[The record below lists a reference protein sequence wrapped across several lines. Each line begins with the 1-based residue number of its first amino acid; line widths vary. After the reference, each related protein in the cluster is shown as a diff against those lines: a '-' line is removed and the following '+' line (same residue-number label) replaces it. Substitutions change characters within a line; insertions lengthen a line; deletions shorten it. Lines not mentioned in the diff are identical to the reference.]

1 MTTHDNTTIV
11 LPVKGMTCNSCV
23 RSITNALDLDEGVH
37 KAQVSLENE
46 SATIHYDPTIRTRQQ
61 LVELIEDCG
70 FEVPDTIVTTTL
82 PVKGMT
88 CQSCVKSI
96 TSVLVDLAGVQSVDV
111 SLEEEQAT
119 IMHDTSLLSRETIIE
134 AIEDCGFDV
143 PTTTQSSNSNTT
155 TVLPVKGMTC
165 QSCVKSITG
174 ALSGLAGAEYVDVS
188 LDAEQA
194 TVIHDASL
202 LSRETIIEAIEDCGF
217 DVPLLNTNN
226 NSNSSSSKKNEPGVA
241 EIQVA
246 TSSSGADDDKYDS
259 IQTAQLEIHGMTCA
273 SCVNSIERAV
283 NSQAGIISIKVS
295 LLAEKATVE
304 YDPSVITDEQ
314 KIADMIEDVGFEAKV
329 VQPKS
334 DDTVQLQVF
343 GMTCASCVHSIER
356 GVSKVPGVHSITV
369 NLMTEMAVVRY
380 DHTRLGM
387 RTIVETIEDLGFNA
401 LVHDNTRNAQLDSL
415 SKVREI
421 QEWRQACIRSVLFAV
436 PVFFI
441 AMVMPM
447 FPWGN
452 SILDIPLF
460 FDGLYLM
467 DVVQLALT
475 IPVQFGVGKRFL
487 VSAYKSLRHGS
498 PTMDVL
504 VSISTLAAF
513 TFSVIS
519 MFRSLCAHS
528 THRPT
533 VFFDTSTMLIA
544 FISGGRLLE
553 NMAKGQS
560 SSALSKLMSLTPST
574 ALMLEVDE
582 HTGNIISEKRIPSEL
597 IQQGDLL
604 KIVSGDKIPADGTV
618 TSGASTVDESMV
630 TGEVDAVSKKEGDTV
645 IGGTVN
651 GPGMF
656 VMKATRVGSDT
667 ALSQIVK
674 LVEDAQVSKAPIQGF
689 TDVVAGYFV
698 PAVLLLGLGTLVIW
712 SLLVTFLGIDRMPPM
727 LQSEIENDGDGSWF
741 FVCLKM
747 CISVI
752 IVACPCALGLATPTA
767 VMVGTGVGAENGVLF
782 KGGAVLENGQRVNT
796 IVFDKTGTL
805 TIGKLQVTR
814 AESWSDTQLSSDQLL
829 LLAAIAESQSEHPV
843 GRAVVQKG
851 KDLTGLDLLD
861 NLAAISGFKSE
872 TGFGIE
878 CDIAITEDDD
888 DHSAIL
894 RSLAMKGG
902 ASHRIVIGNQ
912 RFLEEFHSMKLSS
925 EQARAIEAE
934 EAQGHTCITVGWD
947 GVAAGYI
954 ALADVL
960 KPESRQVV
968 ATLHMMGLHTA
979 MVTGDNVLTAQSI
992 AKQVGITEVHAGVS
1006 PNGKTQLVQQMQRR
1020 EMVSSN
1026 VFGSKRSRAVV
1037 AMVGDGVND
1046 SPALAAADLGIALCS
1061 GTDVAIEA
1069 ADVVLMRS
1077 DLSDVVA
1084 ALVLSRAI
1092 FRRIKINL
1100 LWACIYNVIGI
1111 PLAMGVFMPLGWH
1124 LHPMLAGL
1132 AMAASST
1139 SVVVSS
1145 LLLKWFWRKP
1155 TLVSEDQVDF
1165 AAPSTTIAIEEPLTP
1180 IDNATPIKASTTSIW
1195 SRIWN
1200 QLIGNGRFGG
1210 YQAVATDTNQDFD
1223 LQTLPLHQRL

>member
-11 LPVKGMTCNSCV
+11 LPVKGMTCHSCV
-23 RSITNALDLDEGVH
+23 RSITNALDLEGVH

-46 SATIHYDPTIRTRQQ
+46 SATIHYDPTIRTREQ
-61 LVELIEDCG
+61 LVEVIEDCG
-70 FEVPDTIVTTTL
+70 FEVLDSSNDNITTTVL
-82 PVKGMT
+82 SVKGMT

-96 TSVLVDLAGVQSVDV
+96 TSALMDLAGAKSVDI
-111 SLEEEQAT
+111 SLEDEQAT
-119 IMHDTSLLSRETIIE
+119 IMHDTSLLSRERIIE

-143 PTTTQSSNSNTT
+143 PTTPIQNSNTT
-155 TVLPVKGMTC
+155 TVLAVKGMTC

-174 ALSGLAGAEYVDVS
+174 ALNGLPGAESVDVS
-188 LDAEQA
+188 LEAEQA

-217 DVPLLNTNN
+217 DVPLLDNT
-226 NSNSSSSKKNEPGVA
+226 SSSNDKKQPAIA

-246 TSSSGADDDKYDS
+246 TSSNGGTGDDKYDS

-283 NSQAGIISIKVS
+283 NNQAGIISIKVS

-304 YDPSVITDEQ
+304 YDPSVITQEQ
-314 KIADMIEDVGFEAKV
+314 QIAGMIQDVGFEAKV

-356 GVSKVPGVHSITV
+356 GVSKVPGVYSITV

-421 QEWRQACIRSVLFAV
+421 QEWRQACLRSVLFAI

-447 FPWGN
+447 FSWGRP
-452 SILDIPLF
+452 ILEIPLF

-467 DVVQLALT
+467 DTIQLALT

-487 VSAYKSLRHGS
+487 VSAYKSIRHGS

-528 THRPT
+528 THPPT

-574 ALMLEVDE
+574 ALMLQVDP

-618 TSGASTVDESMV
+618 TSGSSTVDESMV

-712 SLLVTFLGIDRMPPM
+712 SLLVAFLGIDRMPPM
-727 LQSEIENDGDGSWF
+727 LRTEIEDDGDGNWF

-767 VMVGTGVGAENGVLF
+767 VMVGTGIGAENGVLF
-782 KGGAVLENGQRVNT
+782 KGGSVLENGQRVNT

-805 TIGKLQVTR
+805 TFGKLQVTR
-814 AESWSDTQLSSDQLL
+814 TESWNDTPLSSDQLL
-829 LLAAIAESQSEHPV
+829 LLAAIAETQSEHPV

-851 KDLTGLDLLD
+851 KDLTGLDVLD
-861 NLAAISGFKSE
+861 NLAVISSFKTE
-872 TGFGIE
+872 TGFGIG
-878 CDIAITEDDD
+878 CDIAITEED
-888 DHSAIL
+888 DHSGIL
-894 RSLAMKGG
+894 HNLAMKG

-912 RFLEEFHSMKLSS
+912 RWLEQFHSIELSP
-925 EQARAIEAE
+925 EQACAIEAE
-934 EAQGHTCITVGWD
+934 EAQGHTCISIGWN

-968 ATLHMMGLHTA
+968 ATLHTMGLHTA

-1006 PNGKTQLVQQMQRR
+1006 PNGKTQLVQRMQRR
-1020 EMVSSN
+1020 EMISSN
-1026 VFGSKRSRAVV
+1026 TFGSKRYKAVV

-1084 ALVLSRAI
+1084 ALDLSRAI

-1155 TLVSEDQVDF
+1155 TLVSEDQIDF

-1180 IDNATPIKASTTSIW
+1180 IDNSTPIKASTSFW

-1200 QLIGNGRFGG
+1200 QLVGNRRFGG

>member
-11 LPVKGMTCNSCV
+11 LPVKGMTCHSCV
-23 RSITNALDLDEGVH
+23 RSITNALDLEGVY
-37 KAQVSLENE
+37 KAQVSLEEE
-46 SATIHYDPTIRTRQQ
+46 SATIHYDPTIRTREQ
-61 LVELIEDCG
+61 LVEVIEDCG
-70 FEVPDTIVTTTL
+70 FQVPDSSNGSIITTTL

-96 TSVLVDLAGVQSVDV
+96 TGVLTGLAGVQSVDV
-111 SLEEEQAT
+111 SLNDEQAT

-143 PTTTQSSNSNTT
+143 PSTTTIQNSTITT
-155 TVLPVKGMTC
+155 TLPVKGMTC

-174 ALSGLAGAEYVDVS
+174 ALTGLAGAESVDVS
-188 LDAEQA
+188 LEAEQA
-194 TVIHDASL
+194 TVIHDGSL

-217 DVPLLNTNN
+217 DVPLLNS
-226 NSNSSSSKKNEPGVA
+226 SNKQQSTVA

-246 TSSSGADDDKYDS
+246 TSSSGADDKYDS

-283 NSQAGIISIKVS
+283 NGQPGIISIKVS

-304 YDPSVITDEQ
+304 YDPSVITEDQ
-314 KIADMIEDVGFEAKV
+314 KIADMIEDVGFEAKL

-421 QEWRQACIRSVLFAV
+421 QEWRQACLRSVIFAV
-436 PVFFI
+436 PVFII
-441 AMVMPM
+441 AMMMPM
-447 FPWGN
+447 FSWGRP
-452 SILDIPLF
+452 ILDIPLF

-467 DVVQLALT
+467 DVVQLVLT

-487 VSAYKSLRHGS
+487 VSAYKSIRHGS

-519 MFRSLCAHS
+519 MFRSLCTHS

-574 ALMLEVDE
+574 ALMIQVDE
-582 HTGNIISEKRIPSEL
+582 HTGNIVSEKRIPSEL

-604 KIVSGDKIPADGTV
+604 KIVSGDKIPTDGVV

-712 SLLVTFLGIDRMPPM
+712 SLLVTFLGVDRMPSM
-727 LQSEIENDGDGSWF
+727 LRTEIETDGDGSWF

-814 AESWSDTQLSSDQLL
+814 AESWDDTHLTSDQLL
-829 LLAAIAESQSEHPV
+829 LLAAIAETQSEHPV

-861 NLAAISGFKSE
+861 NLAVISGFRSE

-888 DHSAIL
+888 HSAIL
-894 RSLAMKGG
+894 RSLAMKG
-902 ASHRIVIGNQ
+902 ASHQIVIGNQ
-912 RFLEEFHSMKLSS
+912 RWLEQFHSMKLSP

-1026 VFGSKRSRAVV
+1026 ILGSKRYKAVV

-1046 SPALAAADLGIALCS
+1046 SPALAAADLGIALCT

-1084 ALVLSRAI
+1084 ALDLSRAI

-1155 TLVSEDQVDF
+1155 VLVSEDQIDF
-1165 AAPSTTIAIEEPLTP
+1165 AAPSTSIAIEEPLTP
-1180 IDNATPIKASTTSIW
+1180 IDNSILIKTSTSFW

-1200 QLIGNGRFGG
+1200 QLIGNRRFGG